1 MKENEWGLVFNG
13 FIDMDPIEQEL
24 TGFIN
29 YVKNDL
35 KDDLKKVYPT
45 MLVVA
50 KDEE

>member
-29 YVKNDL
+29 YVK
-35 KDDLKKVYPT
+35 
-45 MLVVA
+45 A
-50 KDEE
+50 